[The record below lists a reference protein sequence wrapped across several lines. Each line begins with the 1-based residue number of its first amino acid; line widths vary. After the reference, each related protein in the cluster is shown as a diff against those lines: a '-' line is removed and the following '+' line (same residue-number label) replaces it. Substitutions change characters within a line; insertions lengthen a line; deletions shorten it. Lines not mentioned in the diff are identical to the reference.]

1 MGKSRPI
8 RVDLK
13 PPKTIT
19 EKETEKLLT
28 QLRVYQG
35 TPLQVRRGLRNQMMA
50 IVMLEAGLRVAELTH
65 LEVGDLWYGDEPVE
79 NLVVRSAIAK
89 RNEERTIPVSV
100 KLATGIRDIQSKHWA
115 LDGCNYTAYAFYMN
129 KPNEKLTTRSVERII
144 KAAAALSFRKIVTPH
159 TLRHTFATRILA
171 KSNTRIVQ
179 TLLGH
184 KCLSTTQRY
193 LHPSADTLKAAIDAA
208 Q

>member
-1 MGKSRPI
+1 
-8 RVDLK
+8 
-13 PPKTIT
+13 
-19 EKETEKLLT
+19 
-28 QLRVYQG
+28 
-35 TPLQVRRGLRNQMMA
+35 
-50 IVMLEAGLRVAELTH
+50 MLETGLRVAELTH

-79 NLVVRSAIAK
+79 NLVVRPAIAK
-89 RNEERTIPVSV
+89 RNEERTIPVSG
-100 KLATGIRDIQSKHWA
+100 KLNTAIRNIQAKHWA

-129 KPNEKLTTRSVERII
+129 SPKEKLTTRSVERII
-144 KAAAALSFRKIVTPH
+144 KNAAALGFRKIVTPH

-193 LHPSADTLKAAIDAA
+193 LHPSAETLKAAIDAA